1 MKVRV
6 SDIKESGIHIETFE
20 SPEWL
25 VNVPELSDGDK
36 NTKLTSRF
44 DIDLRLHKVLREVTV
59 SGNVRFSIEAP
70 CSRCLKTVK
79 LDLKPEVNLVL
90 TPEESTGEE
99 DDDVNHETYAGDEV
113 DISDYIREQIAM
125 SLPFKVVCSDKCKGL
140 CPNCGVNLNDETCEC
155 DSQRI
160 DPRLAVLKNLKI

>member
-6 SDIKESGIHIETFE
+6 SDINEDGIHIETFE
-20 SPEWL
+20 NPEWL

-44 DIDLRLHKVLREVTV
+44 DIDLQLNKGLREVTG
-59 SGNVRFSIEAP
+59 SGNVQLSIEAP

-90 TPEESTGEE
+90 TPKESIEVE
-99 DDDVNHETYAGDEV
+99 DDDINHETYVGDEV
-113 DISDYIREQIAM
+113 DISDYLREQIAM
-125 SLPFKVVCSDKCKGL
+125 SLPLKVVCSENCKGL
-140 CPNCGVNLNDETCEC
+140 CPSCGVNLNDETCEC
-155 DSQRI
+155 DSQKI

>member
-6 SDIKESGIHIETFE
+6 SDINEDGLRIETFE
-20 SPEWL
+20 NAEWL

-44 DIDLRLHKVLREVTV
+44 DIDLQLNKVLREVTV
-59 SGNVRFSIEAP
+59 SGNVQFSIEAP

-90 TPEESTGEE
+90 TPKESIEEE
-99 DDDVNHETYAGDEV
+99 DDINHETYAGDEV
-113 DISDYIREQIAM
+113 DISDYLREQIAM
-125 SLPFKVVCSDKCKGL
+125 SLPFKVVCSENCKGL
-140 CPNCGVNLNDETCEC
+140 CPSCGINLNDETCEC
-155 DSQRI
+155 NSHRI

>member
-6 SDIKESGIHIETFE
+6 SDINEDGLRIETFE
-20 SPEWL
+20 NAEWL

-44 DIDLRLHKVLREVTV
+44 DIDLQLNKVLREVTV
-59 SGNVRFSIEAP
+59 SGNVQFSIEAP

-90 TPEESTGEE
+90 TPKQSTREE
-99 DDDVNHETYAGDEV
+99 DDDINHETYAGDEV
-113 DISDYIREQIAM
+113 DISDYLREHIAM
-125 SLPFKVVCSDKCKGL
+125 SLPFKVVCSENCKGL
-140 CPNCGVNLNDETCEC
+140 CPSCGINLNDETCEC
-155 DSQRI
+155 DNQRI

>member
-6 SDIKESGIHIETFE
+6 SDISENGIHLETFE
-20 SPEWL
+20 NSEWL
-25 VNVPELSDGDK
+25 VNVPELSNGDK

-44 DIDLRLHKVLREVTV
+44 DIDLQLNKVLREVTV
-59 SGNVRFSIEAP
+59 SGNVAFSIEAP

-99 DDDVNHETYAGDEV
+99 DEDINHETYVGDEV

-125 SLPFKVVCSDKCKGL
+125 SLPFKVVCSETCKGL
-140 CPNCGVNLNDETCEC
+140 CPSCGINLNDEKCEC
-155 DSQRI
+155 DSHKI
-160 DPRLAVLKNLKI
+160 DPRLEVLKNLKI